1 MMKRVIFSWI
11 GATGALLTP
20 QTALASNGLES
31 PDIGVVQ
38 LGRGGAWVAKADDPL
53 AVFMNPAAMSFQ
65 ANGVHLGAHL
75 MIGRG
80 CFTRI
85 DENGQPISPGAAIP
99 APGEENGPDAAQC
112 ATNVFPNPQLA
123 AVFRPMDRLAIGL
136 GVFAPHAVGG
146 VDWGESVSYDFL
158 GTERTQPAP
167 GRYLLVSQDSIL
179 LFPTVSVSY
188 AVIPDELSIGAGFT
202 WGIANASLQTFT
214 ESTSPRAED
223 DFSRDVKAT
232 LSATDLFIPGFILGA
247 NWRATKFLDLGAT
260 FRWSDA
266 IDSRTSLKLESGYW
280 LGGGTKN
287 EEPCTPSLPNC
298 NLTEVDDAGSFRLPI
313 PASAK
318 LGVRYHHPR
327 AGSPHPDWSVR
338 RDYVR
343 DSLSEDLF
351 DVEVNLT
358 WAHNSMV
365 DRVAIQFD
373 PGIPVVGTPGTV
385 PQDGDIPHNW
395 RDVLGIRFGTD
406 VNILP
411 NFVAV
416 RGGGFFEAKG
426 QDDEYLNLDFHMGWK
441 AGVSAGSTV
450 RLGPIDASIAYQHTF
465 YGTLDNRGAGRIR
478 ALSGDLSTGS
488 RSLQTV
494 NGGSLTA
501 QLDELALSGTFRF

>member
-1 MMKRVIFSWI
+1 
-11 GATGALLTP
+11 
-20 QTALASNGLES
+20 
-31 PDIGVVQ
+31 
-38 LGRGGAWVAKADDPL
+38 
-53 AVFMNPAAMSFQ
+53 
-65 ANGVHLGAHL
+65 
-75 MIGRG
+75 
-80 CFTRI
+80 
-85 DENGQPISPGAAIP
+85 
-99 APGEENGPDAAQC
+99 
-112 ATNVFPNPQLA
+112 
-123 AVFRPMDRLAIGL
+123 
-136 GVFAPHAVGG
+136 
-146 VDWGESVSYDFL
+146 
-158 GTERTQPAP
+158 
-167 GRYLLVSQDSIL
+167 
-179 LFPTVSVSY
+179 
-188 AVIPDELSIGAGFT
+188 
-202 WGIANASLQTFT
+202 
-214 ESTSPRAED
+214 
-223 DFSRDVKAT
+223 
-232 LSATDLFIPGFILGA
+232 
-247 NWRATKFLDLGAT
+247 
-260 FRWSDA
+260 
-266 IDSRTSLKLESGYW
+266 
-280 LGGGTKN
+280 
-287 EEPCTPSLPNC
+287 
-298 NLTEVDDAGSFRLPI
+298 
-313 PASAK
+313 
-318 LGVRYHHPR
+318 
-327 AGSPHPDWSVR
+327 
-338 RDYVR
+338 
-343 DSLSEDLF
+343 LSEDLF